1 MKKLIC
7 LLLAVTMA
15 ACAGEYNKSEGTM
28 ETDVTAAT
36 YEEAVSAYNAG
47 AYEEAFEKLAIL
59 GNYKDAAQLLATIHA
74 EKTGMMMETT
84 TSEGVST
91 SNVTYSFQNGNLV
104 NETVTHDD
112 GTVTKNHYNNN
123 DIGLCTSQTLSEAN
137 GEQTVIHNFYKDG
150 TMIRTGRTNPDKS
163 KDVCVYTYDDQGK
176 ILSHKLT
183 LADGTVEEAVY
194 NYDEA
199 TGHLLSIVT
208 RDSANVFAY
217 NQYGDVSNETLT
229 ANGEE
234 VYKISYSYDYNF
246 SVN

>member
-7 LLLAVTMA
+7 LLLALMMVMTMA
-15 ACAGEYNKSEGTM
+15 ACGDENKKP
-28 ETDVTAAT
+28 
-36 YEEAVSAYNAG
+36 YEEAVAAYNAG
-47 AYEEAFEKLAIL
+47 DYANAANMLKAL
-59 GNYKDAAQLLATIHA
+59 GEYQDAAQLLATIHA

-91 SNVTYSFQNGNLV
+91 SNVAYSFQNGNLV

-112 GTVTKNHYNNN
+112 GTVTKKHYNNN

-137 GEQTVIHNFYKDG
+137 GEQTIIHNFYKDG
-150 TMIRTGRTNPDKS
+150 AMIRRGRINPDKS
-163 KDVCVYTYDDQGK
+163 KDVCVYTYNDQGK

-183 LADGTVEEAVY
+183 LSDGTVEEAVY
-194 NYDEA
+194 NYDEV
-199 TGHLLSIVT
+199 TGQLLSIIT
-208 RDSANVFAY
+208 KDSSNVFAY

-246 SVN
+246 SVE